1 MAQYLTLSRAARLAG
16 VKRGALQRRISEGV
30 LPTFEGMI
38 ELSDLLR
45 AYPDARVDDN
55 TMLEHVDSI
64 KRKATPRSLR
74 ESTGMPD
81 VETVVARVADLSEE
95 LARTKTELRAYTG
108 LIERLQA
115 RLADTERAA
124 GSAAGAV
131 RALRAW
137 FGQQLD
143 QRLEAVDSREALIAR
158 DAMLRLMTAHVHLFP
173 SGHDFFVEG
182 NDTILEAGLQAGYA
196 LKYGCADGSCG
207 ECKARLLAGKVKEI
221 RACGHPLSAAERRQ
235 GYLLTCCNTAITDIE
250 LETREARNAAD
261 IPRQTLAGE
270 VCKLQRPTD
279 DMALLHVKT
288 QPRQRLH
295 FLAGQY
301 VSLAIGDAPPGQFS
315 VANCPCDETYLQFHV
330 SRAAPFPVADYV
342 FNHMTLSDRVVI
354 EGPHGDFTLDED
366 SGASLILIAWDAGF
380 APIKSLAENAMALD
394 VAETLH
400 LYWVAPAGGS
410 HYQHNLCR
418 SWADA
423 LDNFRYTPL
432 EAPAAGPA
440 DRGGV
445 EAAFNQVIEDHPD
458 LNSFVFYV
466 SAPRAVLDIAV
477 PYLLA
482 RGLPRVQLITE
493 TIHQGEAPEHS
504 PAPAPE
510 GQST

>member
-16 VKRGALQRRISEGV
+16 VKRGALQRKISAGE

-45 AYPDARVDDN
+45 AYPGARVDDN
-55 TMLEHVDSI
+55 SMLEHVDSI

-95 LARTKTELRAYTG
+95 LARTQTELRAYTS

-115 RLADTERAA
+115 RLVDTERAA

-143 QRLEAVDSREALIAR
+143 QRLEAVDRREALIVR
-158 DAMLRLMTAHVHLFP
+158 DTMLRLMTAHVHLFP

-196 LKYGCADGSCG
+196 LKYGCSDGSCG
-207 ECKARLLAGKVKEI
+207 ECSARLLAGKVKQI
-221 RACGHPLSAAERRQ
+221 RACGYPLSADERRQ
-235 GYLLTCCNTAITDIE
+235 GYLLTCCNTSITDIE
-250 LETREARNAAD
+250 LETREVRNPAD
-261 IPRQTLAGE
+261 IPRQTLTGE
-270 VCKLQRPTD
+270 VCKLQRPND

-288 QPRQRLH
+288 QSRQRLH

-301 VSLAIGDAPPGQFS
+301 VSLSIGDAPPGQFS
-315 VANCPCDETYLQFHV
+315 VASCPCEEIYLQFHIT
-330 SRAAPFPVADYV
+330 RAAPSPVADYV
-342 FNHMTLSDRVVI
+342 FNRMTLSDQVTI
-354 EGPHGDFTLDED
+354 EGPHGNFTLDED

-400 LYWVAPAGGS
+400 LYWVARADGG

-432 EAPAAGPA
+432 EAPAGRPA
-440 DRGGV
+440 DRGEV
-445 EAAFNQVIEDHPD
+445 EAAFNQVVEDHPD

-466 SAPRAVLDIAV
+466 SAPRTVLDVAL

-493 TIHQGEAPEHS
+493 AIHQGEAPKFS
-504 PAPAPE
+504 PAPAFE
-510 GQST
+510 RQSP